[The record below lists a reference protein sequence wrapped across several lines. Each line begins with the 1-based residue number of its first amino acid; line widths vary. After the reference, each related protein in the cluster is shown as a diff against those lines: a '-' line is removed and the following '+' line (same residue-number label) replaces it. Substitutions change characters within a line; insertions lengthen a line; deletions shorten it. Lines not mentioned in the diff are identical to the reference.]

1 MIVPDDDVLFSQLTT
16 RRCKTNSKGRL
27 QLESKEEMRS
37 RGLESP
43 DRADAFV
50 GAVACGLDMHSFDR
64 HVVRPSIMEEFTDYL
79 EGGSYSGLEDGFR
92 CE

>member
-1 MIVPDDDVLFSQLTT
+1 
-16 RRCKTNSKGRL
+16 
-27 QLESKEEMRS
+27 MRS

-79 EGGSYSGLEDGFR
+79 EEDLIRGLKMDSDANSGWPWCSDVVSVEIAGRALVSSPLCCGVG
-92 CE
+92 